1 MPEKRSS
8 LGVNTI
14 RTEDHAMGSR
24 RQNLAAKTASVKSA
38 KAQPSAKPEAAQSE
52 AQVMNFQLS
61 PAHLLHR
68 AEQCAAD
75 IFMRVAPAGLLTPR
89 QYAILAAIQANEG
102 ISQTGLVEKTGI
114 DRSTLADIVRR
125 MLEKGLVQRERTTED
140 ARAYA
145 VHLTRKGSDMLRKM
159 RPYAEEVD
167 RQILQSV
174 PEEYRK
180 VFFMMLNGMVT
191 DLAGPDTVAGEDK

>member
-1 MPEKRSS
+1 MGTR
-8 LGVNTI
+8 
-14 RTEDHAMGSR
+14 RT
-24 RQNLAAKTASVKSA
+24 NLATKTAATRTA
-38 KAQPSAKPEAAQSE
+38 KAPAPAKPELAATD
-52 AQVMNFQLS
+52 ATVMNFQVS

-68 AEQCAAD
+68 AEQAAAD
-75 IFMRVAPAGLLTPR
+75 IFMKVAPSGLLTPR

-145 VHLTRKGSDMLRKM
+145 VHLTRKGSEMLRKM
-159 RPYAEEVD
+159 RPYADEVD
-167 RQILQSV
+167 RQILQCV
-174 PEEYRK
+174 PEEYRN
-180 VFFMMLNGMVT
+180 VFFSMLSGMLK
-191 DLAGPDTVAGEDK
+191 DLAGPDSVAAQDK

>member
-1 MPEKRSS
+1 
-8 LGVNTI
+8 
-14 RTEDHAMGSR
+14 
-24 RQNLAAKTASVKSA
+24 
-38 KAQPSAKPEAAQSE
+38 
-52 AQVMNFQLS
+52 
-61 PAHLLHR
+61 
-68 AEQCAAD
+68 
-75 IFMRVAPAGLLTPR
+75 
-89 QYAILAAIQANEG
+89 QANEG

-125 MLEKGLVQRERTTED
+125 MLEKGLVQRERTSED

-174 PEEYRK
+174 PEEYRDM
-180 VFFMMLNGMVT
+180 FFAMLNGMVKEM
-191 DLAGPDTVAGEDK
+191 AGPNTVAGNDD